1 MSTVKLFCGIDW
13 AEAHHDIAIVDGD
26 GTLMAKKR
34 ITDDPGGF
42 AELIELLAEAG
53 DCADAQIP
61 VAIETPRG
69 LLVAALRATG
79 RPVYAINPLA
89 VARYRERHSVARTKS
104 DHADAMTLANILRVD
119 AHLHRKM
126 PDDTELCQAIAVLA
140 RGQQDAIWRRTKA
153 SNELRSFLR
162 EYYPTFL
169 AAFRGRFQIGIA
181 SPEARAVLAIAPT
194 PAAAVKLSVSRT
206 AAALRRAG
214 RQRGVDQVAA
224 EIKAAL
230 RAPQLRQ
237 LPLVETA
244 MGRQTLALLAA
255 LDAACHSV
263 VELGQASG
271 ELFQIH
277 PDYQIITSFPGLAD
291 SAGAR
296 VLAEIG
302 DDRTR
307 FTDARALKAY
317 AGTAPITRASGRS
330 ISITR
335 RRIKNDRLA
344 AASWV
349 WGFAAMGNHP
359 GAQAHYRRR
368 REQGDHH
375 AAAIR
380 HLVNKFLG
388 QLHHCLQNRQTFDD
402 AKAFASPPEGVAA

>member
-1 MSTVKLFCGIDW
+1 M
-13 AEAHHDIAIVDGD
+13 
-26 GTLMAKKR
+26 
-34 ITDDPGGF
+34 DP
-42 AELIELLAEAG
+42 
-53 DCADAQIP
+53 
-61 VAIETPRG
+61 
-69 LLVAALRATG
+69 
-79 RPVYAINPLA
+79 
-89 VARYRERHSVARTKS
+89 
-104 DHADAMTLANILRVD
+104 
-119 AHLHRKM
+119 HLHRRT
-126 PDDTELCQAIAVLA
+126 PADTELCQAIAVLA

-153 SNELRSFLR
+153 GNELRSFLR
-162 EYYPTFL
+162 EYSSTFL

-244 MGRQTLALLAA
+244 MGRQTLAILAA

-263 VELGQASG
+263 VEFGQAAG
-271 ELFQIH
+271 ELFQTH

-302 DDRTR
+302 DKMR
-307 FTDARALKAY
+307 FADARALKAY
-317 AGTAPITRASGRS
+317 AGNTPITRASGRS

-335 RRIKNDRLA
+335 RRIKNDRPFSRQICLRQIRGGPAQDLVFLLQQLDPPPRIPQLSRLTGALA
-344 AASWV
+344 GLGALIDISLAHPLVQGHRVHTEIRGDLLDRHAIIAVAGDPHDVVAELTGVRPRHTDILPAHPSRAS
-349 WGFAAMGNHP
+349 
-359 GAQAHYRRR
+359 
-368 REQGDHH
+368 
-375 AAAIR
+375 
-380 HLVNKFLG
+380 
-388 QLHHCLQNRQTFDD
+388 QLR
-402 AKAFASPPEGVAA
+402 

>member
-1 MSTVKLFCGIDW
+1 MKLFCGIDW

-26 GTLMAKKR
+26 GTLIAKRR
-34 ITDDPGGF
+34 ITDDPDGF
-42 AELIELLAEAG
+42 AQLIELLAEAG
-53 DCADAQIP
+53 DCPDSQIP

-69 LLVAALRATG
+69 LLVAALRASG

-89 VARYRERHSVARTKS
+89 VARYRERHSVARSKS

-119 AHLHRKM
+119 AHVHRRM
-126 PDDTELCQAIAVLA
+126 PADTELCQAIAVLA

-153 SNELRSFLR
+153 GNELRSMLR

-194 PAAAVKLSVSRT
+194 PAAAVKLSVSRIT
-206 AAALRRAG
+206 AALRRAG
-214 RQRGVDQVAA
+214 RQRNIDQVAA
-224 EIKAAL
+224 EIRTAL
-230 RAPQLRQ
+230 RAPQLCQ
-237 LPLVETA
+237 LPLVEAA

-255 LDAACHSV
+255 LDAACQSV
-263 VELGQASG
+263 VELGQAAS
-271 ELFQIH
+271 ELFQTH

-291 SAGAR
+291 STGAR

-302 DDRTR
+302 DDRAR
-307 FTDARALKAY
+307 FADARALKAY
-317 AGTAPITRASGRS
+317 AGSAPITRASGRS

-344 AASWV
+344 ATGWV

-359 GAQAHYRRR
+359 AAQDHYRRR
-368 REQGDHH
+368 RELGDRH

-380 HLVNKFLG
+380 HLVNKFVG
-388 QLHHCLQNRQTFDD
+388 QLYYCLQHRQVFNEE
-402 AKAFASPPEGVAA
+402 KGFGCAAAA

>member
-1 MSTVKLFCGIDW
+1 MRLFCGIDW
-13 AEAHHDIAIVDGD
+13 AEAHHDIAIVDNEGI
-26 GTLMAKKR
+26 LIAKKR
-34 ITDDPGGF
+34 ITDDPDGF
-42 AELIELLAEAG
+42 AQLIELLAEAG
-53 DCADAQIP
+53 DCADDQIP

-69 LLVAALRATG
+69 LLVATLRATG

-89 VARYRERHSVARTKS
+89 VARYRERHSVARSKS

-119 AHLHRKM
+119 SHLHRRM
-126 PDDTELCQAIAVLA
+126 PADTELCQAIAVLA

-162 EYYPTFL
+162 EFYPTFL

-194 PAAAVKLSVSRT
+194 PAAAVKLSVNRI

-214 RQRGVDQVAA
+214 RQRKVDQVAA
-224 EIKAAL
+224 EIKEAL

-237 LPLVETA
+237 LPLVEAA

-255 LDAACHSV
+255 LDAACQSV
-263 VELGQASG
+263 VELGQAAG
-271 ELFQIH
+271 ELFQTH

-307 FTDARALKAY
+307 FADARALKAY

-359 GAQAHYRRR
+359 AAQDHYRRR

-388 QLHHCLQNRQTFDD
+388 QLHYCLQNRQTFDA
-402 AKAFASPPEGVAA
+402 AKAFAPPPEKVAA